1 MIDNLFFCI
10 YPFMRKVLYYISVM
24 LLLVACAEKPNPK
37 PRGYFRAT
45 FPEKVFTTFDSL
57 DLPYSFQIPRYCI
70 MERETSRGAEQYWT
84 NIVYPQ
90 LNAKV
95 HLSFKYL
102 SNNLDT
108 LIEDSHT
115 LAYKHTV
122 KAEAIEKIAFANDT
136 TRVYGLLYNLKGN
149 VASPI
154 QFFVT
159 DSTRHFLRGSLY
171 FNCQPNKDSLAPSV
185 DFVRADIEKLFE
197 TMQWK

>member
-1 MIDNLFFCI
+1 
-10 YPFMRKVLYYISVM
+10 MRKIFFWLMAIAMMAAS
-24 LLLVACAEKPNPK
+24 CAETPNPK
-37 PRGYFRAT
+37 PRGYCRIT
-45 FPEKVFTTFDSL
+45 FPEKEYARFDSL
-57 DLPYSFQIPRYCI
+57 DLPYTFSMPKYCT

-84 NIVYPQ
+84 NLVYGG

-95 HLSFKYL
+95 HLSFKYID
-102 SNNLDT
+102 SGSLDA

-122 KAEAIEKIAFANDT
+122 KAEGIEKISYADDEA
-136 TRVYGLLYNLKGN
+136 RVYGLLYSIKGN

-171 FNCQPNKDSLAPSV
+171 FNCAPNKDSLMPSIEY
-185 DFVRADIEKLFE
+185 VRADIEKLFE
-197 TMQWK
+197 TINWK